1 MYLDYAELQA
11 QKYKI
16 MNMEDRVLK
25 LDNFL
30 KFNEQEI
37 LQDNGKISHEVAIDL
52 AEKEFEKFTIQ
63 QDQNYIS
70 DFDREIKDILPANK

>member
-11 QKYKI
+11 KKYKI
-16 MNMEDRVLK
+16 MNMKDRIVK
-25 LDNFL
+25 LDSFL

-37 LQDNGKISHEVAIDL
+37 LQDNGNISHEVAIDL

-70 DFDREIKDILPANK
+70 DFDHKIKNILSTKK